1 MLAIV
6 KVAFPYSDDG
16 AHTRVLDVGQILE
29 IRDDLV
35 VGLMDAGNI
44 GEPTEEDLAAGQE
57 GEVIVP
63 PPVEIPADWADHHW
77 MKNKA
82 IAVALNG
89 GQPVANKAA
98 VTAIIEA
105 ELARRASAEA

>member
-1 MLAIV
+1 MQAIV

-16 AHTRVLDVGQILE
+16 AHTRMLTEGEILNV
-29 IRDDLV
+29 RDDLV
-35 VGLMDAGNI
+35 VSLMDVGFI
-44 GEPTEEDLAAGQE
+44 GEASAEDLAAGQE
-57 GEVIVP
+57 GEVVVP

-105 ELARRASAEA
+105 ELARRALVEA

>member
-6 KVAFPYSDDG
+6 KVAFPYSADG
-16 AHTRVLDVGQILE
+16 GHTIMLAGGEILD

-35 VGLMDAGNI
+35 VGLMEAGFI
-44 GEPTEEDLAAGQE
+44 GEPSAEELAAGQE

-63 PPVEIPADWADHHW
+63 PPVEIPATWAEDHW
-77 MKNKA
+77 MKSKA

-105 ELARRASAEA
+105 ELARRAAVEA

>member
-1 MLAIV
+1 MQAIV
-6 KVAFPYSDDG
+6 KVAFPYSATG
-16 AHTRVLDVGQILE
+16 THTRMLAVDEILE

-35 VGLMDAGNI
+35 ISLMDAGLI
-44 GEPTEEDLAAGQE
+44 AEASADDLAAVQE
-57 GEVIVP
+57 GEVVIP
-63 PPVEIPADWADHHW
+63 PPVEIPATWAEDHW

-105 ELARRASAEA
+105 ELARRAAAEA